1 MMTLYRNGGAGSL
14 DVSAARGGQGG
25 ARPDRGETQERR
37 RDRPMKTVYDGLL
50 WGIVAG
56 GLIVVGFLLGAQS
69 HAINCAN
76 TLTPPLRVAR

>member
-1 MMTLYRNGGAGSL
+1 
-14 DVSAARGGQGG
+14 
-25 ARPDRGETQERR
+25 
-37 RDRPMKTVYDGLL
+37 MKTVYDGLL

>member
-1 MMTLYRNGGAGSL
+1 
-14 DVSAARGGQGG
+14 
-25 ARPDRGETQERR
+25 
-37 RDRPMKTVYDGLL
+37 MKTVYDGLL

-69 HAINCAN
+69 HAN